1 MTVNGNIIKGPLSP
15 CGGGGPCLSDLLEM
29 QVGMDASA
37 WRRVSDTAQAVAS
50 YLACHPAVEAVRYP
64 GLTGDASYHEASCT
78 LRGGFGPF
86 VDVCLV
92 RDGSWMRYDA
102 RHAIGDARDEV
113 LRLERVLAR

>member
-1 MTVNGNIIKGPLSP
+1 MTVNGNNFWGPLSP

-29 QVGMDASA
+29 QAGMDVSA
-37 WRRVSDTAQAVAS
+37 WRCVSDTAQVVAS

-86 VDVCLV
+86 VDVLLAS
-92 RDGSWMRYDA
+92 GAWMRYDA
-102 RHAIGDARDEV
+102 RTATGDARAEV